1 MFERV
6 NVKQI
11 TPKVYL
17 LDESGESTGYLVVG
31 NSKAALIDTMN
42 GGEDLKALAASI
54 TELPVMVINTH
65 GHCDHIAGN
74 IYFEEAW
81 IHPADFELAKQHMS
95 FESFVQ
101 FCEEKGKD
109 MPPFKFL
116 EDGQEIDL
124 GDLNLQVIWMPGH
137 TQGSILLLLKE
148 ERILFTG
155 DAINRHLWMQLGDS
169 TDLETLAQ
177 NLDKV
182 MYLTGE
188 ADIILHGH
196 NRGTD
201 PISLIKDLREGVQ
214 EILDGKV
221 QEDAPYSWFDGV
233 DRKHEYGPDRNAIC
247 YKKGAY

>member
-6 NVKQI
+6 NVKEI

-17 LDESGESTGYLVVG
+17 LDESGESTGYLIVG
-31 NSKAALIDTMN
+31 SERAALIDTMN

-54 TELPVMVINTH
+54 TDLPVMVINTH

-81 IHPADFELAKQHMS
+81 IHPADFELAKQHMN
-95 FESFVQ
+95 FEGFVQ
-101 FCEEKGKD
+101 FCEEKGKK
-109 MPPFKFL
+109 MPPFRFV

-124 GDLNLQVIWMPGH
+124 GDLTLQVIWMPGH

-169 TDLETLAQ
+169 TDLETLAK

-196 NRGTD
+196 TRGAE
-201 PISLIKDLREGVQ
+201 PISLIKDLRAGVQ

-221 QEDAPYSWFDGV
+221 QDDKPYKWFDAV
-233 DRKHEYGPDRNAIC
+233 DMQHAYGPDKNVIC
-247 YKKGAY
+247 YRKGEY

>member
-6 NVKQI
+6 NVKEI
-11 TPKVYL
+11 TPRVYL

-31 NSKAALIDTMN
+31 GKMAALIDTMN

-54 TELPVMVINTH
+54 TDLPVMVINTH

-81 IHPADFELAKQHMS
+81 IHPADLELAKQHMS
-95 FESFVQ
+95 FEGFVQ
-101 FCEEKGKD
+101 FCEEKGKK
-109 MPPFKFL
+109 MPPFRFV

-124 GDLNLQVIWMPGH
+124 GDLTLQVIWMPGH

-182 MYLTGE
+182 MYLTEE

-201 PISLIKDLREGVQ
+201 PISLMKDLRAGVQ

-221 QEDAPYSWFDGV
+221 QEDKPYHWFAGE
-233 DRKHEYGPDRNAIC
+233 DRQHEYGPDKNVIC

>member
-1 MFERV
+1 MFEKV
-6 NVKQI
+6 NVKEI

-31 NSKAALIDTMN
+31 SKKAALIDTMN
-42 GGEDLKALAASI
+42 GGEDLKALTASI
-54 TELPVMVINTH
+54 TDLPIMVINTH

-74 IYFEEAW
+74 IYFDEAW
-81 IHPADFELAKQHMS
+81 IHPADMELAMAHIS
-95 FESFVQ
+95 FEEIIK
-101 FCEEKGKD
+101 FCEEKGGS
-109 MPPFKFL
+109 MPSFKFL
-116 EDGQEIDL
+116 EDGEKIDL
-124 GDLNLQVIWMPGH
+124 GGLTLQVIWMPGH

-169 TDLETLAQ
+169 TDLGTLAQ

-182 MYLTGE
+182 MYLTSE

-196 NRGTD
+196 TRGAE
-201 PISLIKDLREGVQ
+201 PISLMKDLRAGVQ

-221 QEDAPYSWFDGV
+221 ENDKPYHWFEGV
-233 DRKHEYGPDRNAIC
+233 DKQHEYGSEKNVIC
-247 YKKGAY
+247 YKEASV

>member
-6 NVKQI
+6 NVKNI
-11 TPKVYL
+11 TSKVYL

-31 NSKAALIDTMN
+31 SKKASLIDTMN
-42 GGEDLKALAASI
+42 GGEDLKALVRSI
-54 TELPVMVINTH
+54 TDLPIMVINTH

-81 IHPADFELAKQHMS
+81 IHPADLELAKEHMS
-95 FESFVQ
+95 FEGFVK
-101 FCEEKGKD
+101 FCEEKD
-109 MPPFKFL
+109 LSMPPFHLL
-116 EDGQEIDL
+116 EDGQAIDL
-124 GDLNLQVIWMPGH
+124 GDLTLQVIWMPGH

-155 DAINRHLWMQLGDS
+155 DAINRHLWMQLGES
-169 TDLETLAQ
+169 IDLETLAQ

-182 MYLTGE
+182 MYLTEE

-196 NRGTD
+196 TRGED
-201 PISLIKDLREGVQ
+201 PISVMKDLRMGVQ
-214 EILDGKV
+214 EILDGKTADD
-221 QEDAPYSWFDGV
+221 EPYSWFAGV
-233 DRKHEYGPDRNAIC
+233 DMKHAYGPDRNAIC

>member
-1 MFERV
+1 MFEAV
-6 NVKQI
+6 NVKEI
-11 TPKVYL
+11 TSRVYL

-31 NSKAALIDTMN
+31 SKMAVLIDTMN
-42 GGEDLKALAASI
+42 GGEDLKALAKHY
-54 TELPVMVINTH
+54 TDLPVMVVNTH

-81 IHPADFELAKQHMS
+81 IHPADFELAMAHIS
-95 FESFVQ
+95 FEEMIK
-101 FCEEKGKD
+101 FCEEKDGS
-109 MPPFKFL
+109 MPTFKFL
-116 EDGQEIDL
+116 EDGQVIDL
-124 GDLNLQVIWMPGH
+124 GDLTLQVIWMPGH

-196 NRGTD
+196 TRGAE
-201 PISLIKDLREGVQ
+201 PISLIKDLRAGVQ

-221 QEDAPYSWFDGV
+221 EDDKPYKWFDAV
-233 DRKHEYGPDRNAIC
+233 DMQHAYGPDKNVIC

>member
-1 MFERV
+1 MFEAV
-6 NVKQI
+6 NVKEI
-11 TPKVYL
+11 TSRVYL

-31 NSKAALIDTMN
+31 SKMAVLIDTMN
-42 GGEDLKALAASI
+42 GGEDLKALAKHY
-54 TELPVMVINTH
+54 TDLPVMVVNTH
-65 GHCDHIAGN
+65 GHCDHIGGN

-81 IHPADFELAKQHMS
+81 IHPADMELAKEHMS
-95 FESFVQ
+95 FEGFVE
-101 FCEEKGKD
+101 FCREKGLS

-124 GDLNLQVIWMPGH
+124 GDLTLKVIWMPGH
-137 TQGSILLLLKE
+137 TRGSVLLLLKE

-169 TDLETLAQ
+169 TDLETLAK
-177 NLDKV
+177 NLDGV
-182 MYLTGE
+182 MYLTEE
-188 ADIILHGH
+188 ADVILHGH

-201 PISLIKDLREGVQ
+201 PISLIKDLRAGVQ

-221 QEDAPYSWFDGV
+221 QEDKPYKWFDAV
-233 DRKHEYGPDRNAIC
+233 DMQHAYGPEQNVIC

>member
-31 NSKAALIDTMN
+31 SKKAVLIDTMN
-42 GGEDLKALAASI
+42 GGEDLKALAGSI
-54 TELPVMVINTH
+54 TDLPVMVINTH

-81 IHPADFELAKQHMS
+81 IHPADLELAKQHMS
-95 FESFVQ
+95 FEGFVQ
-101 FCEEKGKD
+101 FCEKKGLS

-116 EDGQEIDL
+116 EDGQVIDL
-124 GDLNLQVIWMPGH
+124 GDLTLQVIWMPGH
-137 TQGSILLLLKE
+137 TQGSILLLSKE

-155 DAINRHLWMQLGDS
+155 DAINRHLWMQLGES

-182 MYLTGE
+182 MYLTEE

-201 PISLIKDLREGVQ
+201 PISLIRDLRMGVQ
-214 EILDGKV
+214 EILDGKTTDD
-221 QEDAPYSWFDGV
+221 EPYSWFDAV
-233 DRKHEYGPDRNAIC
+233 DMKHEYGPDKNAIC